1 MLQTALVTKSVSCS
15 AELDDDDDGKSGGSD
30 AAMWTSTPNMAPR
43 VRDKKRMAKI
53 ETTVARGFF
62 CLFVFGFGD

>member
-1 MLQTALVTKSVSCS
+1 MALMTESVSCL
-15 AELDDDDDGKSGGSD
+15 AELDDDDDGKLGGSD

-53 ETTVARGFF
+53 ETTATRGFF

>member
-1 MLQTALVTKSVSCS
+1 MQTALMTESMSCL

-53 ETTVARGFF
+53 ETTATRGFF